1 MIVYDEKGNKIN
13 YNRVEAQEV
22 KLAQQFV
29 EADDFVL
36 ELGAR
41 YGGVSITTNK
51 KLNNKQNHYVVEP
64 DESVWEAL
72 ELNKKNNNCEF
83 NIIKGTISKKKHK
96 LILGVGGM
104 NVGWG
109 NHTKECE
116 ESEES
121 NIPNH
126 DIPDCPF
133 NVLIADCEG
142 FLETFYNENKEF
154 FKQLR
159 MIIFEKDYI
168 YDCNYEYLIN
178 EFRSIGFKPVINGFH
193 SVFTKS

>member
-1 MIVYDEKGNKIN
+1 MLYRMIVYDEKGNKID
-13 YNRVEAQEV
+13 YNKVESQEV
-22 KLAQQFV
+22 RLANRFV
-29 EADDFVL
+29 EPDDFVL

-109 NHTKECE
+109 NHTEEC
-116 ESEES
+116 EES

-126 DIPDCPF
+126 NIPDCPF

-154 FKQLR
+154 FKNLR
-159 MIIFEKDYI
+159 LIIFEKDYHL
-168 YDCNYEYLIN
+168 DCDYNYLIK
-178 EFRSIGFKPVINGFH
+178 EFISLGFKPVINDFH
-193 SVFTKS
+193 SVFIK